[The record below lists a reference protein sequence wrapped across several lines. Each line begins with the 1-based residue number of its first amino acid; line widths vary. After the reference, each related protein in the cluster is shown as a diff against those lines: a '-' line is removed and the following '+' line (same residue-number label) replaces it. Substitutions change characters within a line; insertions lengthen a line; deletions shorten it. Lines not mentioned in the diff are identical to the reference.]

1 MIEQE
6 EFEKL
11 IRQVI
16 DGKITRREIS
26 IQYGIAIRTIN
37 GRITELAT
45 TNPELYQKFIDK
57 YPFKPKA
64 ITHIN
69 FVELTKK
76 IMKEGCSVSGICGVY
91 DISERT
97 FSRRIREMKDSDTLD
112 ELTGLPQRKI
122 YELYKKY
129 SRRELSFDDEILIDN
144 MKIGNIQ
151 EQERVTDR
159 KTSLEE
165 LLQKYYQLIS
175 EGLSKAEAA
184 RKLGFSYEDMYKKE
198 DELKRIKTEQKV
210 KQKKREFK
218 KGLEVS
224 NIPRIDIDLNQG
236 NELPKRE
243 EVKGEE

>member
-6 EFEKL
+6 KFEEL
-11 IRQVI
+11 IQQII
-16 DGKITRREIS
+16 DGKITRKEIS
-26 IQYGIAIRTIN
+26 IRYRIAIRTIN
-37 GRITELAT
+37 DRITKLAT
-45 TNPELYQKFIDK
+45 TNPELYRKFIDK

-69 FVELTKK
+69 FIELTKK
-76 IMKEGCSVSGICGVY
+76 VMKEECNLGDIGDVY
-91 DISERT
+91 DISVRT
-97 FSRRIREMKDSDTLD
+97 FSRRVRKMKDSDTLD
-112 ELTGLPQRKI
+112 ELTGLPQREI

-129 SRRELSFDDEILIDN
+129 SRRELSFDDKILIDN

-210 KQKKREFK
+210 KQKENEFK
-218 KGLEVS
+218 KGLEFL
-224 NIPRIDIDLNQG
+224 IFQ
-236 NELPKRE
+236 E
-243 EVKGEE
+243 